1 MKTVYVVKADRT
13 GEENWTDVEYA
24 VVAYST
30 KEAAEEHARKAKLA
44 NKERVNTL
52 VKLID
57 REGWFAAV
65 NQLENSTNPYDQYDR
80 GVSAE
85 DKDYYVEELQV
96 LDTLDEYKVP

>member
-1 MKTVYVVKADRT
+1 MKTVYMVKADQT
-13 GEENWTDVEYA
+13 GEDDWADVEYA

-30 KEAAEEHARKAKLA
+30 KEAAEEHARKAQWA

-57 REGWFAAV
+57 KDGWFAAV
-65 NQLENSTNPYDQYDR
+65 NQLENSANPYDQYDR
-80 GVSAE
+80 GAITNS
-85 DKDYYVEELQV
+85 KNYYVEELQV